1 MARQEQAQPAI
12 STADTGTAEQ
22 GLAPGA
28 AQVVSGAAQVVR
40 QCPGTGGADL
50 AK

>member
-28 AQVVSGAAQVVR
+28 AQSSHAISEAESAPIG
-40 QCPGTGGADL
+40 D
-50 AK
+50 